1 MSKKT
6 CKLFLLGGLSLLALA
21 GCNKQ
26 GTDFATGDTVSFN
39 VKLYP
44 SNVLTKTAYSGE
56 TVTVDNKKVERID
69 WAAGDQFRL
78 YAKNATQRYML
89 NQHYSDYEVLEWK
102 DNGRYSEASTGTQ
115 IQPIT
120 EYDKIKDSAGKN
132 VQNGLVWSADNQ
144 PDDFWAVYPIP
155 TSTMTV
161 TESSATVEGLDIPK
175 EQNVTINK
183 SSETVTVLDPDL
195 SKGGYMV
202 AMKKNAAANTKFN
215 LDFYPAFTALE
226 FTLYSKYDLTL
237 HVDAFKI
244 TSAATESVAA
254 TGLTGKFKAEV
265 KEDGASV
272 YTVNSDA
279 NNEISVDFTQ
289 AQAGG
294 IEITKTKSM
303 TFTVLALPQ
312 DLKNL
317 TIDFTIREGES
328 TAQTHR
334 KLKMTK
340 KNADTGVYEPITFD
354 ACKKHRIYGL
364 AMPSGELLL
373 SYEVNPW
380 VVASDITYE
389 SNVST
394 ELQAREYYW
403 RFDLDGNYGN
413 EGGKGSHWE
422 ESYLAVSYG
431 YSNSDGL
438 TINTPPTE
446 NDHPR
451 LSDPIQLNT
460 NTSGV
465 EMELHL
471 DNPKFKFVEYKNG
484 KFDHTLGSTLHIDA
498 GEHTTYFY
506 VVPVEEFSAS
516 VSETEKK
523 CIVYLTT
530 VSASTASIKWPFNS
544 ASLPGNSI
552 DSSEIWV
559 YYLAPSDYGTSDPE
573 KSGYKYDSNHNLVQ

>member
-78 YAKNATQRYML
+78 YAKNATQRYMD
-89 NQHYSDYEVLEWK
+89 QHYSDYEVLEWK

-120 EYDKIKDSAGKN
+120 EYDKIQDSAGKN

-175 EQNVTINK
+175 AQEVTINNEK
-183 SSETVTVLDPDL
+183 SSETLTVLNPDL
-195 SKGGYMV
+195 TKGGYMV

-244 TSAATESVAA
+244 TSAATESAA
-254 TGLTGKFKAEV
+254 VTGLTGKFKAEV

-272 YTVNSDA
+272 YTVNSNA

-328 TAQTHR
+328 TVQTHR

-380 VVASDITYE
+380 DVASDITFE
-389 SNVST
+389 SNVQTDLRAVTS
-394 ELQAREYYW
+394 YW
-403 RFDLDGNYGN
+403 RYDLDGDYD
-413 EGGKGSHWE
+413 SWAD
-422 ESYLAVSYG
+422 SYMAISYG
-431 YSNSDGL
+431 YKNSDGL
-438 TINTPPTE
+438 TITTPPT
-446 NDHPR
+446 DTDYPSSSPR
-451 LSDPIQLNT
+451 IELRTTT
-460 NTSGV
+460 NNV

-471 DNPKFKFVEYKNG
+471 DNPKYKFVEYKNG

-498 GEHTTYFY
+498 GEQTTLFY

-516 VSETEKK
+516 VSEAEKK

-544 ASLPGNSI
+544 ESLPGNSD

-559 YYLAPSDYGTSDPE
+559 YYQAPSDYGKAPAQE
-573 KSGYKYDSNHNLVQ
+573 VVIQ

>member
-44 SNVLTKTAYSGE
+44 SNVLTKTAYSGV
-56 TVTVDNKKVERID
+56 TVTEGEKKIERID
-69 WAAGDQFRL
+69 WAEGDQFRL
-78 YAKNATQRYML
+78 YAKNATQRYL
-89 NQHYSDYEVLEWK
+89 LDQHYSDYEVKAWK

-120 EYDKIKDSAGKN
+120 EYDKIQDSAGKN
-132 VQNGLVWSADNQ
+132 VQNGLVWTADNQ

-183 SSETVTVLDPDL
+183 SSETLTVLNPDL
-195 SKGGYMV
+195 TKGGYMV

-237 HVDAFKI
+237 HVEAFKI
-244 TSAATESVAA
+244 TSAATESAA
-254 TGLTGKFKAEV
+254 VTGLTGKFKAEV

-380 VVASDITYE
+380 DVASDITFE
-389 SNVST
+389 SNVQTNLGNVTS
-394 ELQAREYYW
+394 YW
-403 RFDLDGNYGN
+403 RYDLDDDYT
-413 EGGKGSHWE
+413 SWAD
-422 ESYLAVSYG
+422 SYMAISYG
-431 YSNSDGL
+431 YKNSDGL
-438 TINTPPTE
+438 TITTPPT
-446 NDHPR
+446 DTDYPSSSPR
-451 LSDPIQLNT
+451 IELRTTT
-460 NTSGV
+460 NNV

-530 VSASTASIKWPFNS
+530 VSASTASIKWPFNT
-544 ASLPGNSI
+544 ASFPGYSD
-552 DSSEIWV
+552 DSSEFWV
-559 YYLAPSDYGTSDPE
+559 YYLAPSDYGKKGQLVPE
-573 KSGYKYDSNHNLVQ
+573 NSGN

>member
-175 EQNVTINK
+175 AQEVTINEDK
-183 SSETVTVLDPDL
+183 SSKTVTVLDPDL

-215 LDFYPAFTALE
+215 LDLYPAFTALE

-272 YTVNSDA
+272 YTVNSDV

-328 TAQTHR
+328 TVQTHR
-334 KLKMTK
+334 RLKMTK

-380 VVASDITYE
+380 DVASDITFE
-389 SNVST
+389 SNVQTNLGNVTS
-394 ELQAREYYW
+394 YW
-403 RFDLDGNYGN
+403 RYDLDDDYT
-413 EGGKGSHWE
+413 SWAD
-422 ESYLAVSYG
+422 SYMAISYG
-431 YSNSDGL
+431 YKNSDGL
-438 TINTPPTE
+438 TITTPPT
-446 NDHPR
+446 DTDYPSSSPR
-451 LSDPIQLNT
+451 IELRTTT
-460 NTSGV
+460 NNV

-530 VSASTASIKWPFNS
+530 VSASTASIKWPFNT
-544 ASLPGNSI
+544 ASFPGYSD
-552 DSSEIWV
+552 DSSEFWV
-559 YYLAPSDYGTSDPE
+559 YYLAPSDYGKKGQLVPE
-573 KSGYKYDSNHNLVQ
+573 NSGN

>member
-175 EQNVTINK
+175 AQEVTINEDK
-183 SSETVTVLDPDL
+183 SSKTVTVLDPDL

-272 YTVNSDA
+272 YTVNSDV

-328 TAQTHR
+328 TVQTHR
-334 KLKMTK
+334 RLKMTK

-380 VVASDITYE
+380 DVASDITFE
-389 SNVST
+389 SNVQTNLGNVTS
-394 ELQAREYYW
+394 YW
-403 RFDLDGNYGN
+403 RYDLDDDYT
-413 EGGKGSHWE
+413 SWAD
-422 ESYLAVSYG
+422 SYMAISYG
-431 YSNSDGL
+431 YKNSDGL
-438 TINTPPTE
+438 TITTPPT
-446 NDHPR
+446 DTDYPSSSPR
-451 LSDPIQLNT
+451 IELRTTT
-460 NTSGV
+460 NNV

-530 VSASTASIKWPFNS
+530 VSASTASIKWPFNT
-544 ASLPGNSI
+544 ASFPGYSD
-552 DSSEIWV
+552 DSSEFWV
-559 YYLAPSDYGTSDPE
+559 YYLAPSDYGKKGQLVPE
-573 KSGYKYDSNHNLVQ
+573 NSGN

>member
-1 MSKKT
+1 MRKT
-6 CKLFLLGGLSLLALA
+6 MNLILLGGLSLLALA

-78 YAKNATQRYML
+78 YAKNATQRYMD
-89 NQHYSDYEVLEWK
+89 QHYSDYEVLEWK

-120 EYDKIKDSAGKN
+120 EYDKIQDSAGKN

-175 EQNVTINK
+175 AQEVTINNEK
-183 SSETVTVLDPDL
+183 SSETLTVLNPDL
-195 SKGGYMV
+195 TKGGYMV

-244 TSAATESVAA
+244 TSAATESAA
-254 TGLTGKFKAEV
+254 VTGLTGKFKAEV

-272 YTVNSDA
+272 YTVNSNA

-328 TAQTHR
+328 TVQTHR

-380 VVASDITYE
+380 DVASDITFE
-389 SNVST
+389 SNVQTDLRAVTS
-394 ELQAREYYW
+394 YW
-403 RFDLDGNYGN
+403 RYDLDGDYD
-413 EGGKGSHWE
+413 SWAD
-422 ESYLAVSYG
+422 SYMAISYG
-431 YSNSDGL
+431 YKNSDGL
-438 TINTPPTE
+438 TITTPPT
-446 NDHPR
+446 DTDYPSSSPR
-451 LSDPIQLNT
+451 IELRTTT
-460 NTSGV
+460 NNV

-471 DNPKFKFVEYKNG
+471 DNPKYQFVEYKNG

-498 GEHTTYFY
+498 GEQTTLFY

-516 VSETEKK
+516 VSEAEKK

-544 ASLPGNSI
+544 ESLPGNSD

-559 YYLAPSDYGTSDPE
+559 YYQAPSDYGKAPAQE
-573 KSGYKYDSNHNLVQ
+573 VVIQ

>member
-78 YAKNATQRYML
+78 YAKNATQRYMD
-89 NQHYSDYEVLEWK
+89 QHYSDYEVLEWK

-120 EYDKIKDSAGKN
+120 EYDKIQDSAGKN

-175 EQNVTINK
+175 AQEVTINNEK
-183 SSETVTVLDPDL
+183 SSETLTVLNPDL
-195 SKGGYMV
+195 TKGGYMV

-244 TSAATESVAA
+244 TSAATESAA
-254 TGLTGKFKAEV
+254 VTGLTGKFKAEV

-272 YTVNSDA
+272 YTVNSNA

-328 TAQTHR
+328 TVQTHR

-380 VVASDITYE
+380 DVASDITFE
-389 SNVST
+389 SNVQTDLRAVTS
-394 ELQAREYYW
+394 YW
-403 RFDLDGNYGN
+403 RYDLDGDYD
-413 EGGKGSHWE
+413 SWAD
-422 ESYLAVSYG
+422 SYMAISYG
-431 YSNSDGL
+431 YKNSDGL
-438 TINTPPTE
+438 TITTPPT
-446 NDHPR
+446 DTDYPSSSPR
-451 LSDPIQLNT
+451 IELRTTT
-460 NTSGV
+460 NNV

-471 DNPKFKFVEYKNG
+471 DNPKYKFVEYKNG

-498 GEHTTYFY
+498 GEQTTLFY

-516 VSETEKK
+516 VSEAEKK

-530 VSASTASIKWPFNS
+530 VSASTSSIKWPFNS
-544 ASLPGNSI
+544 ESLPGNSD

-559 YYLAPSDYGTSDPE
+559 YYQAPSDYGKAPAQE
-573 KSGYKYDSNHNLVQ
+573 VVIQ

>member
-44 SNVLTKTAYSGE
+44 SNVLTKTAYSGV
-56 TVTVDNKKVERID
+56 TVTEGEKKIERID
-69 WAAGDQFRL
+69 WAEGDQFRL
-78 YAKNATQRYML
+78 YAKNATQRYL
-89 NQHYSDYEVLEWK
+89 LDQHYSDYEVKAWK

-120 EYDKIKDSAGKN
+120 EYDKIQDSAGKN
-132 VQNGLVWSADNQ
+132 VQNGLVWTADNQ

-155 TSTMTV
+155 PSTMTV

-183 SSETVTVLDPDL
+183 SSETLTVLNPDL
-195 SKGGYMV
+195 TKGGYMV

-237 HVDAFKI
+237 HVEAFKI
-244 TSAATESVAA
+244 TSAATESAA
-254 TGLTGKFKAEV
+254 VTGLTGKFKAEV

-380 VVASDITYE
+380 DVASDITFE
-389 SNVST
+389 SNVQTNLGNVTS
-394 ELQAREYYW
+394 YW
-403 RFDLDGNYGN
+403 RYDLDDDYT
-413 EGGKGSHWE
+413 SWAD
-422 ESYLAVSYG
+422 SYMAISYG
-431 YSNSDGL
+431 YKNSDGL
-438 TINTPPTE
+438 TITTPPT
-446 NDHPR
+446 DTDYPSSSPR
-451 LSDPIQLNT
+451 IELRTTT
-460 NTSGV
+460 NNV

-530 VSASTASIKWPFNS
+530 VSASTASIKWPFNT
-544 ASLPGNSI
+544 ASFPGYSD
-552 DSSEIWV
+552 DSSEFWV
-559 YYLAPSDYGTSDPE
+559 YYLAPSDYGKKGQLVPE
-573 KSGYKYDSNHNLVQ
+573 NSGN

>member
-69 WAAGDQFRL
+69 WAEGDQFRL
-78 YAKNATQRYML
+78 YAKNATQRYMD
-89 NQHYSDYEVLEWK
+89 QHYSDYEVLEWK

-120 EYDKIKDSAGKN
+120 EYDKIQDSAGKN

-175 EQNVTINK
+175 AQEVTINNEK
-183 SSETVTVLDPDL
+183 SSETLTVLNPDL
-195 SKGGYMV
+195 TKGGYMV

-279 NNEISVDFTQ
+279 NNEITVDFTQ

-380 VVASDITYE
+380 DVASEITFE
-389 SNVST
+389 SNVQTNLRAVTS
-394 ELQAREYYW
+394 YW
-403 RFDLDGNYGN
+403 RYDLDDDYT
-413 EGGKGSHWE
+413 SWAD
-422 ESYLAVSYG
+422 SYMAISYG
-431 YSNSDGL
+431 YKNSDGL
-438 TINTPPTE
+438 TITTPPT
-446 NDHPR
+446 DTDYPSSSPR
-451 LSDPIQLNT
+451 IELRTTT
-460 NTSGV
+460 NNV

-471 DNPKFKFVEYKNG
+471 DNPKYKFVEYKNG

-498 GEHTTYFY
+498 GEQTTLFY

-544 ASLPGNSI
+544 ASLPGNSD

-559 YYLAPSDYGTSDPE
+559 YYQAPSDYGKAPAQE
-573 KSGYKYDSNHNLVQ
+573 VVIQ